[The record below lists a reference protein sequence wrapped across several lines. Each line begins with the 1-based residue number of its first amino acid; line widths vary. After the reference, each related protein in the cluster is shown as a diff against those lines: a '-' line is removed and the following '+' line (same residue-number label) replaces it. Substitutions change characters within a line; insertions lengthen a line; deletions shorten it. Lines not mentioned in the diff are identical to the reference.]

1 MLKTKNLL
9 FVIFM
14 LCALFSLGFSAQKQG
29 KFIGGKD
36 TTMPSW
42 FLSSFLDLNEDI
54 EELSSQN
61 KRLILLFHQP
71 NCPYCH
77 KFITKNLEDKKIKA
91 KILKNF
97 AVIDINMFGD
107 REVTDIDGNT
117 YSEKEFAIKYKV
129 QFTPTVIFFDE
140 KANQVLRL
148 NGYQNIQK
156 LNLALDY
163 VKDKEQGS
171 YKEYMVQKLK
181 QQSSGGLISE
191 PDLFIATKDLR
202 QKGTPKEYA
211 LFFETANC
219 SDCETLHK
227 KLLKD
232 KISRELLSKMKLY
245 QLDLDSNNSLI
256 TPDKM
261 ILKIKDWANSL
272 NVTTSPTIIFF
283 DTKGKEIIRIESM
296 VKTFHFQ
303 TVIDYVVSGAY
314 KSEKEFQ
321 RYLTKR
327 ANAIRAKGIDVN
339 IWD

>member
-1 MLKTKNLL
+1 MKQLKHTLL
-9 FVIFM
+9 VI
-14 LCALFSLGFSAQKQG
+14 LIILGTLSSCFSAENQG

-54 EELSSQN
+54 EELASNN
-61 KRLILLFHQP
+61 KRLILFLHQP

-77 KFITKNLEDKKIKA
+77 KFVYENLEDEKTKA
-91 KILKNF
+91 KIQKDF
-97 AVIDINMFGD
+97 AVMDINMFGD

-117 YSEKEFAIKYKV
+117 SSEKEFAIKHKV

-140 KANQVLRL
+140 NANQVLRL
-148 NGYQNIQK
+148 NGYQSIEK
-156 LNLALDY
+156 FNLAIDY
-163 VKDKEQGS
+163 VKDREQQS
-171 YKEYMVQKLK
+171 YKEYMVEKLK
-181 QQSSGGLISE
+181 QQSTGSLISE
-191 PDLFIATKDLR
+191 PDLFTNSKDLR
-202 QKGTPKEYA
+202 QKGTPLEYA
-211 LFFETANC
+211 VFFEATNC
-219 SDCETLHK
+219 SECETLHS

-232 KISRELLSKMKLY
+232 KISRDLLSKINLY
-245 QLDLDSNNSLI
+245 QLDLDSTTSLI

-261 ILKIKDWANSL
+261 ILKIKDWANKL
-272 NVTTSPTIIFF
+272 NVTNSPTIIFF
-283 DTKGKEIIRIESM
+283 DKQGKEVIRIESM

-303 TVIDYVVSGAY
+303 SIVDYVVSGAY
-314 KSEKEFQ
+314 ENEKEFQ